1 MASAISA
8 RPCSS
13 WARISPGAS
22 AASFSATKVASLGL
36 SAARYASVA
45 RIAAST
51 CRASGGGGAGSSAGP
66 PQPAAAIAHASAA
79 ARQRV
84 QLS

>member
-1 MASAISA
+1 MRAQELHGRALIARCSTAALSSLGRSGRIARAISA
-8 RPCSS
+8 RPWSS
-13 WARISPGAS
+13 CARMRPGAS

-51 CRASGGGGAGSSAGP
+51 
-66 PQPAAAIAHASAA
+66 
-79 ARQRV
+79 
-84 QLS
+84 